1 MLFLSK
7 ELEDFHDLNENI
19 ERYTSLEYLLFFD
32 YIMADKLLKGGHI
45 KNLVIEKNIAHKF
58 SVGMIRIG
66 DFTTEDKE
74 FFICW
79 RRELVDNREVEI
91 VE

>member
-1 MLFLSK
+1 MLFLFK

-45 KNLVIEKNIAHKF
+45 KNFVIEKNIAHKF

-74 FFICW
+74 FFMCW

>member
-1 MLFLSK
+1 MLFLFI

>member
-66 DFTTEDKE
+66 DVTTEDKE

-91 VE
+91 V